1 MLKLNRTLVFHTLGT
16 VVAVILLGLGTG
28 CDSEPGAAIGEVT
41 KGPPPLHPA
50 MTAKARPPVAASR
63 DPHAGL
69 PGHGSQGAPRAGAPQ
84 GGNPGSSNLG
94 SSNLGSSNPGA
105 GSSGGGTPT
114 DLKATLARF
123 ELDVVVPDVWPLVPS
138 TSRMRLATL
147 KLPRV
152 DGDAA
157 DGEMSVIQ
165 LPSGGSIDANIRR
178 WEGQFREKPQAK
190 TRRLQTDGGI
200 ALTLVEIEGT
210 FSPGGPMSQGKG
222 PAAGTLLLG
231 SIVELPH
238 HGGLLFFKGWGPKAT
253 MERWRGEFETFMASL
268 KHRAH

>member
-1 MLKLNRTLVFHTLGT
+1 MLKLNKTNVLRTLGAIVGAALLSLG
-16 VVAVILLGLGTG
+16 AG

-50 MTAKARPPVAASR
+50 MSAKARPPVAAKR

-69 PGHGSQGAPRAGAPQ
+69 PGHGSQGAPSAGAAR
-84 GGNPGSSNLG
+84 GGSPGLSNPGL
-94 SSNLGSSNPGA
+94 SNPGA

-123 ELDVVVPDVWPLVPS
+123 ELDVVVPEAWPLVPS

-152 DGDAA
+152 DGDEV

-165 LPSGGSIDANIRR
+165 LPGGGSIDANIRR

-200 ALTLVEIEGT
+200 ALTLVEMEGT

-222 PAAGTLLLG
+222 AAAGTLLLG

-253 MERWRGEFETFMASL
+253 MERWRGEFETFMESL